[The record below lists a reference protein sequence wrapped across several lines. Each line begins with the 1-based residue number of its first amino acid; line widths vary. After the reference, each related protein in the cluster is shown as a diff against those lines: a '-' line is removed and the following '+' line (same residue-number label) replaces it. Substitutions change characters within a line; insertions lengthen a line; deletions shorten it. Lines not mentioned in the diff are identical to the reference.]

1 MTERAQ
7 HRGFTIIELMVT
19 VMVIGILA
27 AIGLPAVSTFI
38 RNDRTWTQANTL
50 VITINYARSE
60 AVKRD
65 LTTGVSVCTTNDNL
79 NCSPNPWQGG
89 WIVRVNDPANPVVLQ
104 VVNSLAGQN
113 TLSEASG
120 ITELQF
126 QSNGTVV
133 FVGNPGVATASFKV
147 CDQSMNPQYARD
159 VEVGIGGRVVSS
171 TQAGVTVGGAAM
183 VCP

>member
-1 MTERAQ
+1 MTEVR
-7 HRGFTIIELMVT
+7 HNGGFTIIELMVT
-19 VMVIGILA
+19 VMVVAILA

-38 RNDRTWTQANTL
+38 KNDRSWTQANTL
-50 VITINYARSE
+50 VITLNYARSE

-65 LTTGVSVCTTNDNL
+65 LATGVSVCTTTDNL
-79 NCSPNPWQGG
+79 VCTPNPWQNG
-89 WIVRVNDPANPVVLQ
+89 WIVRVNDPVNPLVLQ
-104 VVNSLAGQN
+104 VVNALAGPN

-126 QSNGTVV
+126 QPNGTVV

-171 TQAGVTVGGAAM
+171 TQAGVSVAGVAM
-183 VCP
+183 ACP